1 MRISLK
7 ASIITLLAIILLT
20 ACADIPPGAAPNETA
35 THAMPTAT
43 QATPAAAG
51 TIPAEVPTRRPALGC
66 ASGDVTL
73 KTYFDPVG
81 QYCLLY
87 PARFTV
93 GDVAPGYHAVF
104 YGPPL
109 DDYPLDPLRGALSLT
124 EPGLALGRTVTQV
137 VDEFLQLPGP
147 HQGQAL
153 SIVRETLTIGG
164 EPAEL
169 LKDVQGEAALTWQAF
184 VVHNNRIYHFV
195 LFPMNDGLAQ
205 ARPDIDAVWQAVQKS
220 FTFLEAAPPD
230 AVPMEATPVR

>member
-35 THAMPTAT
+35 ADADPRLHR
-43 QATPAAAG
+43 PAATSPG
-51 TIPAEVPTRRPALGC
+51 VCVWWTSRRIYVP
-66 ASGDVTL
+66 S
-73 KTYFDPVG
+73 
-81 QYCLLY
+81 
-87 PARFTV
+87 
-93 GDVAPGYHAVF
+93 GYHAVF

-137 VDEFLQLPGP
+137 VDEFLQSPGP

>member
-1 MRISLK
+1 MRIPRKVL
-7 ASIITLLAIILLT
+7 IGLLAMIVLA
-20 ACADIPPGAAPNETA
+20 ACADIPPGAAPNETT
-35 THAMPTAT
+35 THAAPTAT
-43 QATPAAAG
+43 QSGPVETG

-93 GDVAPGYHAVF
+93 GDVVPGDHVVF

-109 DDYPLDPLRGALSLT
+109 DEYPLDPLRGALSIT

-137 VDEFLQLPGP
+137 VDEFLQSPEP
-147 HQGQAL
+147 HQGQAP
-153 SIVRETLTIGG
+153 SIVRETITIGG

-184 VVHNNRIYHFV
+184 VVHANRIYHFV
-195 LFPMNDGLAQ
+195 LFPMNNGMAK
-205 ARPDIDAVWQAVQKS
+205 ARPDIDAVWQAAQKS